1 MVLSER
7 DRRAQSRAKGKRHA
21 VPQARPRA
29 SEKKAKRGEERGED
43 PMLELAENAAA
54 FSAGASASVVV
65 GGAGGPPTQR
75 REHRGYDS
83 LALDVDCGAASQVR
97 CTPSAKTYVHASDCA
112 AT

>member
-7 DRRAQSRAKGKRHA
+7 DMRAQSRAKGKRHA

-29 SEKKAKRGEERGED
+29 SDEKKAKRGED